1 MEGPHH
7 HQIQEG
13 AGETAPPL
21 SSLNPAPP
29 VVSAEENVEAPQDVQ
44 EAAGDD
50 QPVAQAPKC
59 IDDGDDEYDRGE
71 HEAMLSDTAK
81 IATEAL
87 EFYNNKEGTNFVLRK
102 PLLSWCNLFPGT
114 LAIHANFKAKNV
126 VDPAVPENN
135 PPSQLFFSETLKVYR
150 QPTRILNCLIMD
162 KRSSTQVYAQ
172 VVHIV
177 RPTYAA
183 QLSTILLWGIR
194 SMARMRRRIMQGLI
208 TMNRPAHQTMK
219 SSY

>member
-7 HQIQEG
+7 QDQED
-13 AGETAPPL
+13 ARETAPPL

-29 VVSAEENVEAPQDVQ
+29 VVSAEENVEAPQDDQ
-44 EAAGDD
+44 

-114 LAIHANFKAKNV
+114 LAIHANFKASG
-126 VDPAVPENN
+126 EQ
-135 PPSQLFFSETLKVYR
+135 PSQSALLLR
-150 QPTRILNCLIMD
+150 D
-162 KRSSTQVYAQ
+162 TQSLPPA
-172 VVHIV
+172 H
-177 RPTYAA
+177 PHS
-183 QLSTILLWGIR
+183 QLSHHG
-194 SMARMRRRIMQGLI
+194 
-208 TMNRPAHQTMK
+208 
-219 SSY
+219 